1 MDMHFKLHSAACHG
15 SIKLAKSINSIT
27 SSPWN
32 SKMLDRETTIG
43 EKGKDKAKK
52 IR

>member
-1 MDMHFKLHSAACHG
+1 MDMHFKLRSAACHG

-32 SKMLDRETTIG
+32 SLMLGRETTIG
-43 EKGKDKAKK
+43 EKGKDKERQK
-52 IR
+52 